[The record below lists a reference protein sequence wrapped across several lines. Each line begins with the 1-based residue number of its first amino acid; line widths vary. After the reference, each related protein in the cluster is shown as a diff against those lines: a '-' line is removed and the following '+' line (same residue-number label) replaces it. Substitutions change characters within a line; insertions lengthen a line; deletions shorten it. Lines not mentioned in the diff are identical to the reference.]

1 MCNVGYKMDHY
12 TIGPPPSKFIRRG
25 RKSRSIGNKTTVQDI
40 GIHESESTISSDI
53 YDAILIF
60 IMDDV

>member
-12 TIGPPPSKFIRRG
+12 TIGPPPSKFIRKG
-25 RKSRSIGNKTTVQDI
+25 RKSRSIGNKTTVQDV
-40 GIHESESTISSDI
+40 DI
-53 YDAILIF
+53 YQSENTASSNMYDTILMF